1 MTISVGQDQLKN
13 IVEIWDAG
21 ANTIQVITASYRT
34 IRISALGNIRSGTK
48 PNYFAHYEEQVE
60 IEPKPGQRLRVW
72 ADAHFPWQD
81 GPDVEQCLLRALR
94 WIDEEG
100 GKH

>member
-1 MTISVGQDQLKN
+1 MTISVGEDQFKN

-21 ANTIQVITASYRT
+21 PNTIQVITASYRT

-60 IEPKPGQRLRVW
+60 IEPKLGQRLRVW

-81 GPDVEQCLLRALR
+81 GSDVEQCLLRALR

-100 GKH
+100 GKP

>member
-21 ANTIQVITASYRT
+21 PNTIQVVTASYRT

-60 IEPKPGQRLRVW
+60 IEPSRVKGCE
-72 ADAHFPWQD
+72 F
-81 GPDVEQCLLRALR
+81 GPTHISR
-94 WIDEEG
+94 
-100 GKH
+100 GKTDQT

>member
-1 MTISVGQDQLKN
+1 MTISVGQDQFKN

-21 ANTIQVITASYRT
+21 PNTIQVITASYRT

-48 PNYFAHYEEQVE
+48 PNYFAHYEEQLE
-60 IEPKPGQRLRVW
+60 IEPKPDQRLRVW

-81 GPDVEQCLLRALR
+81 GPDAEQCLLRALR

-100 GKH
+100 GKP